1 MRINYLLF
9 ELDNTFKKDKE
20 LNRGFSLFNLSLIL
34 KRAFKLFIK
43 QLNYQKL
50 KECFLSL
57 LAPILLHWTHM

>member
-1 MRINYLLF
+1 MRINYILF

-20 LNRGFSLFNLSLIL
+20 LNKGFSLFNFPLIL

-43 QLNYQKL
+43 QLDYQKL

-57 LAPILLHWTHM
+57 LAHILVHWTHM

>member
-9 ELDNTFKKDKE
+9 ELDNTFKKEKE
-20 LNRGFSLFNLSLIL
+20 LNKGFSLFNLSLIL

-50 KECFLSL
+50 K
-57 LAPILLHWTHM
+57 